1 MKDNS
6 YYNIDLIIGFLEN
19 EKVKHGDYIDG
30 WSLNYFI
37 AKYGGEISEKE
48 VRKQRY
54 KQLRSRMTMDIREA
68 CDLAGAE
75 TMEKENLVNR
85 LDKIF
90 SEMVE

>member
-1 MKDNS
+1 MKDDT
-6 YYNIDLIIGFLEN
+6 YYDIDLIIETLKE
-19 EKVKHGDYIDG
+19 
-30 WSLNYFI
+30 
-37 AKYGGEISEKE
+37 EKE
-48 VRKQRY
+48 ESDFISGYGIRFILDHIAGFSKREVDKRRY
-54 KQLRSRMTMDIREA
+54 KKLRSRMTMDIREA